1 MEGAAVVPAQRSP
14 SAPQYNLSSAT
25 LAFDQ
30 HFTTTAKG
38 ILLLAEI
45 VCGLLVWILVGGTD
59 YFRVSA
65 LCWVM
70 FVTVLC
76 WFLTICLFI
85 IYLTGVHNRIP
96 QVPWTTVALCFNSS
110 ATVLYL
116 VTASV
121 EAFFVSQAI
130 RGRHNYNSWAASTF
144 FAFLSTLCYAGSS
157 CLSYWAWRAAEEK
170 H

>member
-1 MEGAAVVPAQRSP
+1 NERHGLKSKPSKSYLRAASP
-14 SAPQYNLSSAT
+14 SLPDLIQPHN
-25 LAFDQ
+25 FD
-30 HFTTTAKG
+30 
-38 ILLLAEI
+38 LN